1 MRDIL
6 RQILQIPGT
15 VGALNYSSDGTILAA
30 EFPDQYEPSA
40 LQQMTRMLSEDF
52 LVQQAMTGP
61 SGGLDLKYAGGRIVV
76 RPFTGGAILALCT
89 VAANTQLVNLA
100 LVQAVHRIEATAAEA
115 PPSAATRPGTAA
127 APKATPNPY
136 PPVAADLVNP
146 GVVAAL
152 KQAFLVRI
160 GPIGEML
167 FTRIYDDW
175 SSKSGQATAGFRTLV
190 ALIASEIDDPD
201 DQKSFIRE
209 TRNIIG

>member
-30 EFPDQYEPSA
+30 EFPEQYEPSA
-40 LQQMTRMLSEDF
+40 LQQMMRMLSEDF

-61 SGGLDLKYAGGRIVV
+61 AGGLDLKYAGGRIVL

-100 LVQAVHRIEATAAEA
+100 LVQAVHRIETTTAEA
-115 PPSAATRPGTAA
+115 LPSAATRPAA

-146 GVVAAL
+146 GVLAAL

-175 SSKSGQATAGFRTLV
+175 SSKSGQAPAGLKTLV
-190 ALIASEIDDPD
+190 ALIASEIDDAE